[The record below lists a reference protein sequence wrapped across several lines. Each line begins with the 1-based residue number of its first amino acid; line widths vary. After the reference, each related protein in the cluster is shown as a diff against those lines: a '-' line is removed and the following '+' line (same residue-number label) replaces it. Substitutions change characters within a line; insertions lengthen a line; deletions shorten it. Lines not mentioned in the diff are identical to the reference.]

1 MMFAL
6 IILDMI
12 ISIILILVGLILPEL
27 NSVFGH
33 TQNPNVISAVRR
45 TVG

>member
-6 IILDMI
+6 ISLDMT